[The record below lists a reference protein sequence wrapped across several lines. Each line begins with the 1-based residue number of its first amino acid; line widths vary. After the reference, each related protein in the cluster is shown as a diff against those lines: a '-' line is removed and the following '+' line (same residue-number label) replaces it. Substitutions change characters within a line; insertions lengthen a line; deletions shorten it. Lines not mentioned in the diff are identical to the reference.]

1 MSRPIGL
8 QSLGAR
14 YDRARQMAWMAT
26 DRLQALRQSIT
37 ACRAGGTVSIP
48 GVYGGYLDKVPMG
61 AAFAKGLTLKMG
73 PTHVHRYMRPLL
85 DRVLSGQIDPTF
97 VISHRIDL
105 ADAPDAYA
113 MFQSKQDDCTKV
125 VMRP

>member
-1 MSRPIGL
+1 MKTMTMMESDRP
-8 QSLGAR
+8 S
-14 YDRARQMAWMAT
+14 
-26 DRLQALRQSIT
+26 ALREAIM
-37 ACRAGGTVSIP
+37 CCGPGGTVSVA
-48 GVYGGYLDKVPMG
+48 GVYGGFVDKFPMG
-61 AAFAKGLTLKMG
+61 AFMNKGLTMKTG
-73 PTHVHRYMRPLL
+73 QTHVHRYMRPLL